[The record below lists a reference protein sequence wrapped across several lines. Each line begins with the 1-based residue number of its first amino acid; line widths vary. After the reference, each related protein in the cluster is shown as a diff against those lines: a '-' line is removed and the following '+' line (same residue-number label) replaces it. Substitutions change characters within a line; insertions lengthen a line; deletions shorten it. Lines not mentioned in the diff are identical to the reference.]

1 MNALSFIA
9 NTQYIGEYD
18 VPFPLVASLIT
29 FLHSKLRNYV
39 LPSPAV
45 WLGHVFE
52 KISAL
57 SNALKCVVT
66 CSWSDIGW
74 YKKNLGLKDWNSW
87 QECLLS
93 NQHSPSIQNP
103 NTKKALTLNIHK
115 AFVWFWVRDSKGD
128 NPEPKAWMT
137 RDHEFLVMAT
147 LHGLEW
153 RLQGHCAGRR
163 VLFCAS
169 GMKAGTL
176 EEADAILC
184 ECSDFILSGQY
195 LLPAH

>member
-1 MNALSFIA
+1 MLSCGSCKDIGDFAINIYGYKYIYIYIYMNALSFIA

-66 CSWSDIGW
+66 CSWSDIG
-74 YKKNLGLKDWNSW
+74 
-87 QECLLS
+87 
-93 NQHSPSIQNP
+93 
-103 NTKKALTLNIHK
+103 
-115 AFVWFWVRDSKGD
+115 
-128 NPEPKAWMT
+128 
-137 RDHEFLVMAT
+137 
-147 LHGLEW
+147 
-153 RLQGHCAGRR
+153 
-163 VLFCAS
+163 
-169 GMKAGTL
+169 
-176 EEADAILC
+176 
-184 ECSDFILSGQY
+184 
-195 LLPAH
+195 